1 MLLNRH
7 CDKTMA
13 EYSIV
18 EMLPSAADYNRLR
31 KAVGWGTYREELITH
46 SLPESLFCICAL
58 ADDKVIAMAR
68 ILGDAGMVYYVQ
80 DVIVLPEFQNRGIG
94 AQMMDR
100 IMEYLRAHA
109 QENTIIGLM
118 SALGKEAFYEKYG
131 FTRRPTGELGS
142 GMTIF
147 WQE

>member
-58 ADDKVIAMAR
+58 VDDKVIAMAR

-80 DVIVLPEFQNRGIG
+80 DVIVLPEYQNRGIG
-94 AQMMDR
+94 AQLMDAV
-100 IMEYLRAHA
+100 MDYLGAHA
-109 QENTIIGLM
+109 QHNTIIGLM
-118 SALGKEAFYEKYG
+118 SGSEKNSSTKNMASPG
-131 FTRRPTGELGS
+131 GQSLN
-142 GMTIF
+142 
-147 WQE
+147 WAVA